1 LFCCRAGNVTASPA
15 ETEQKASGV
24 AENLHL
30 RRFAMDS
37 TVFVKTVSPRK
48 EGFREREAMSTL
60 ADRGGHAEVAA
71 SAKLDRES
79 AASWSERREATI
91 AENAKR
97 RERRD
102 ACLRDSA
109 LTGAAAGIAGG
120 YGAYRATM
128 SLSAARRAFMG
139 SGGQAF
145 GVIVG
150 FFMPFTFVSN
160 VVRWRCQKQGLT
172 PFKPPVVASVD
183 LDA

>member
-1 LFCCRAGNVTASPA
+1 
-15 ETEQKASGV
+15 
-24 AENLHL
+24 
-30 RRFAMDS
+30 MDS

-109 LTGAAAGIAGG
+109 LTGAATGIAGG

>member
-1 LFCCRAGNVTASPA
+1 
-15 ETEQKASGV
+15 
-24 AENLHL
+24 
-30 RRFAMDS
+30 
-37 TVFVKTVSPRK
+37 
-48 EGFREREAMSTL
+48 
-60 ADRGGHAEVAA
+60 
-71 SAKLDRES
+71 
-79 AASWSERREATI
+79 
-91 AENAKR
+91 
-97 RERRD
+97 
-102 ACLRDSA
+102 
-109 LTGAAAGIAGG
+109 
-120 YGAYRATM
+120 M

>member
-1 LFCCRAGNVTASPA
+1 
-15 ETEQKASGV
+15 
-24 AENLHL
+24 
-30 RRFAMDS
+30 MDS